1 MKYICSF
8 IFIILSFNSICIAQ
22 NSKLKL
28 ETSDVTLNYSETFV
42 FYSEEAQDSFHIYIK
57 LPKGYAKNVT
67 KTYPGILLLDGD
79 ITFPMAWG
87 IVRYLQYEKFVPDV
101 LIIGIGYGGLSSSNS
116 INKRERDYSISKIEG
131 LKDSGD
137 GEKFLQFI
145 KKELIPF
152 LSSQYR
158 LDKSKLT
165 LSGHSLGGLFVLYTL
180 FSEPDLFSNYI
191 SSSPYVFQDIDKLL
205 LLIYKN
211 EIKIQD
217 SNSRLFI
224 SVGANEEEKEFKDP
238 INKIVNKLNQ
248 IDSQSFKLKLKIFE
262 DGFHFT
268 TPAEGLTY
276 GLIFSFE

>member
-262 DGFHFT
+262 DGSHFT